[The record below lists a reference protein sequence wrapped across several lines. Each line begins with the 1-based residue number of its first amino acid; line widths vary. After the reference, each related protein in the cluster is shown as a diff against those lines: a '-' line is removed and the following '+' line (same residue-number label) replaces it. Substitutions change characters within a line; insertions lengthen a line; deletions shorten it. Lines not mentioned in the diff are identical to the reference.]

1 VPTINSAVAFNG
13 SLRKPKGK
21 PATHSLRQWRLQN
34 VTVQKGTK
42 ILRDNGRRFL
52 VVSKELCYGKA
63 ETLEDAE
70 EAVRG
75 WRYNLE
81 R

>member
-1 VPTINSAVAFNG
+1 VS
-13 SLRKPKGK
+13 
-21 PATHSLRQWRLQN
+21 
-34 VTVQKGTK
+34 VTAQKGTK

-52 VVSKELCYGKA
+52 AVSKELCYRKA
-63 ETLEDAE
+63 EMWEDAE

>member
-1 VPTINSAVAFNG
+1 VTIRRNG
-13 SLRKPKGK
+13 FIGY
-21 PATHSLRQWRLQN
+21 THASGMRC
-34 VTVQKGTK
+34 VTAQKGTK
-42 ILRDNGRRFL
+42 ILRDNGRRFM
-52 VVSKELCYGKA
+52 VVPKELCYGKA